1 MVAVGWLLQD
11 KLVNLQV
18 SLDITGITVP
28 CSTASS
34 AKYDASVDVNNKCN
48 TDFSSYVILEE

>member
-11 KLVNLQV
+11 KLVNLHV

-28 CSTASS
+28 CSRASS
-34 AKYDASVDVNNKCN
+34 AKYDATVDVNNKRN
-48 TDFSSYVILEE
+48 TNGLLSMSY